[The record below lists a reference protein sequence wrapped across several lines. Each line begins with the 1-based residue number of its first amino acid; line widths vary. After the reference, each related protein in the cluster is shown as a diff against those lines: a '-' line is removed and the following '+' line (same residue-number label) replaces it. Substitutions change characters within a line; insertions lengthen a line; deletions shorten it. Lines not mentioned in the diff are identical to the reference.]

1 MWVTT
6 SGGKLVNLDNVEYI
20 GIEGRKV
27 YARLDVQR
35 SEVLIEAENAA
46 EYIRTLGIALTNGTN
61 HVDIRHV

>member
-6 SGGKLVNLDNVEYI
+6 SEGKLVTLDNVEYI
-20 GIEGRKV
+20 GIDGRKV
-27 YARLDVQR
+27 YAKLDVQR
-35 SEVLIEAENAA
+35 SEVLIEADNAD